1 LALFPNVLQGIV
13 GDMLDASDI
22 LTETRRAA
30 LRNQELAWH
39 DELHYLCVT
48 DLGQLK
54 ELAQMKKKL
63 VKVKHLSL
71 CLVAKD
77 NEGGIMAGIMT
88 GEALRPF
95 AARLETL
102 EINISGNDRDLADDI
117 RFGCFNVDDPASY
130 PALTSIMINLTNVED
145 NSSNISNRGGY
156 EYLGALFS
164 ACPALRHLSILTLER
179 GNEGDAYQ
187 TRRFFRSQKNK
198 ESIAVHSDSEE
209 DEEEEE
215 EEEGEEK
222 EEEEEEGE
230 EKEEE
235 EGGGEDVDEATL
247 MRQGFE
253 RLHSLRIDWPGFASE
268 SLRYGWKWPMLRFYS
283 NTTLGWDV
291 QQFASED
298 FPALEGLVTQELEI
312 NVAYENLVLGE
323 DGAEDEK
330 DKERALYQ
338 SIVSAGTWKNV
349 PAQNKTLRFLHIVK
363 HEVYQ
368 SRTWASAAL
377 AFPNLETLCSDIQL
391 DSAATTSD
399 ATFGGRALWPQLHTL
414 LMRDTYDDELDAEL
428 TRASVKAI
436 RHNPNAEAIQEAQK
450 AFLLASNMS
459 TWSSACTAAVANND
473 KVARR
478 RR

>member
-1 LALFPNVLQGIV
+1 
-13 GDMLDASDI
+13 MLDASDI

-179 GNEGDAYQ
+179 GNKGNPYQ
-187 TRRFFRSQKNK
+187 TRNFFRKGD
-198 ESIAVHSDSEE
+198 ALVHSDSEE
-209 DEEEEE
+209 DEEEDEE
-215 EEEGEEK
+215 EEDEEK
-222 EEEEEEGE
+222 EAIL
-230 EKEEE
+230 
-235 EGGGEDVDEATL
+235 V
-247 MRQGFE
+247 RQGFE

-283 NTTLGWDV
+283 NTTLGWKS
-291 QQFASED
+291 QQFASEH

-312 NVAYENLVLGE
+312 NVAYENLVLNVWPNN
-323 DGAEDEK
+323 EK
-330 DKERALYQ
+330 YFDDKENALYQ
-338 SIVSAGTWKNV
+338 SVMNTTTWKSM

-363 HEVYQ
+363 HKVYQ
-368 SRTWASAAL
+368 PRTWASAAL
-377 AFPNLETLCSDIQL
+377 AFPNLEILCGDDIQL
-391 DSAATTSD
+391 DIVTETND
-399 ATFGGRALWPQLHTL
+399 ATFDGHKLWPQLHTL
-414 LMRDTYDDELDAEL
+414 LMRDKFDGELDAEL
-428 TRASVKAI
+428 TRAGVKAV
-436 RHNPNAEAIQEAQK
+436 RHNPNTEAIQEAQK
-450 AFLLASNMS
+450 TFLLASGMS
-459 TWSSACTAAVANND
+459 TWSSACTAAAANNNNNNN
-473 KVARR
+473 KAARQR
-478 RR
+478 H